1 MNTDKPYRI
10 PREYLSKAD
19 VAQRASAF
27 LDEYNPNC
35 TLPVPIMDIAE
46 FDFEISILPAIAL
59 RNVAAKGIDAYLSPD
74 LQEIHID
81 QHTFLHVPARATF
94 SVAHELAHVVLHG
107 DAYEQ
112 LAAGLNLREYRELM
126 ANLDQKDLG
135 FIEWQANYFAGH
147 VLVPSSVLRENF
159 TTSMQQLNIEAR
171 EGATLS
177 DGDAEAVIQSLKD
190 LFGVSADVIRIRS
203 SEENLVSI

>member
-1 MNTDKPYRI
+1 
-10 PREYLSKAD
+10 
-19 VAQRASAF
+19 
-27 LDEYNPNC
+27 
-35 TLPVPIMDIAE
+35 MDIAE

>member
-1 MNTDKPYRI
+1 
-10 PREYLSKAD
+10 
-19 VAQRASAF
+19 
-27 LDEYNPNC
+27 
-35 TLPVPIMDIAE
+35 
-46 FDFEISILPAIAL
+46 
-59 RNVAAKGIDAYLSPD
+59 
-74 LQEIHID
+74 
-81 QHTFLHVPARATF
+81 
-94 SVAHELAHVVLHG
+94 
-107 DAYEQ
+107 
-112 LAAGLNLREYRELM
+112 M

>member
-19 VAQRASAF
+19 VALRASAF
-27 LDEYNPNC
+27 LDEYNPNG

-46 FDFEISILPAIAL
+46 FDFEISILPAMAL
-59 RNVAAKGIDAYLSPD
+59 RTVAAKGIDAYLSPD

-94 SVAHELAHVVLHG
+94 SVAHELAHVVLHSHT
-107 DAYEQ
+107 YEQ
-112 LAAGLNLREYRELM
+112 VAAGLNLREYRELM

-147 VLVPSSVLRENF
+147 VLVPSDVLREQF
-159 TTSMQQLNIEAR
+159 TASMQQLNINAND
-171 EGATLS
+171 GAKLS
-177 DGDAEAVIQSLKD
+177 DGDAEAVIQSLKN